1 MLPEQASGMGSGLGI
16 WLDYYGVMRFISKIS
31 TVVLAV
37 ISSLL
42 LVASAWA
49 HTDVVSTSP
58 IDGAV
63 IDVTPAEIS
72 ITFSE
77 PPIEAGAAILLADVS
92 GTQLPL
98 GEVNFEGAKISAAA
112 PIDLPAGDYVV
123 TWRVSAED
131 GHALTG
137 EFSFTFTGKV
147 SVNDPNNTI
156 TTGSAETAV
165 AIPVMDDEVT
175 GNSGGTLWISLLAV
189 LIASAIVAAIVAS
202 RKRQ

>member
-1 MLPEQASGMGSGLGI
+1 MLPEQATGMGSGLGNL
-16 WLDYYGVMRFISKIS
+16 LDYYGVMRFISRIS
-31 TVVLAV
+31 TVVITAV
-37 ISSLL
+37 CSLL
-42 LVASAWA
+42 LVSSASA

-92 GTQLPL
+92 GTELPL
-98 GEVNFEGAKISAAA
+98 GEVKFEGAKISAAA
-112 PIDLPAGDYVV
+112 PSDLPAGDYLV

-147 SVNDPNNTI
+147 AVTDPTNTV
-156 TTGSAETAV
+156 TAGTEESPIAV
-165 AIPVMDDEVT
+165 PIMDDEAT
-175 GNSGGTLWISLLAV
+175 GNSGATLWISLLAV
-189 LIASAIVAAIVAS
+189 LIVSTIVAAIVAS
-202 RKRQ
+202 RKKN